1 MADAQL
7 AHISKIAR
15 ESKERE
21 HAKGLVRAPTGQRES
36 SDGIV
41 HRPDLATAEA
51 TVVPLEREE
60 NAPGEVVGQLGSS
73 GGRGR
78 GLLEHACNG
87 CIKAPGVQFR
97 DRKILGT

>member
-36 SDGIV
+36 SHGIV
-41 HRPDLATAEA
+41 DCPDLATAEA
-51 TVVPLEREE
+51 IVVPIEREE
-60 NAPGEVVGQLGSS
+60 NAPGEVVGQLPSS

-78 GLLEHACNG
+78 GLLEHAFNG
-87 CIKAPGVQFR
+87 CIQAPGVQFLV
-97 DRKILGT
+97 RKRVGM